1 MSSPTIRFARS
12 NEMFS
17 SWPVSAFV
25 AGVKIGSGSSPDSF
39 KPGGSLMPQTVCD
52 FWYSFQPEPA
62 R

>member
-1 MSSPTIRFARS
+1 MSAPTIFAAS
-12 NEMFS
+12 ANEMFS

-25 AGVKIGSGSSPDSF
+25 AGVKIGSGNSDDSF